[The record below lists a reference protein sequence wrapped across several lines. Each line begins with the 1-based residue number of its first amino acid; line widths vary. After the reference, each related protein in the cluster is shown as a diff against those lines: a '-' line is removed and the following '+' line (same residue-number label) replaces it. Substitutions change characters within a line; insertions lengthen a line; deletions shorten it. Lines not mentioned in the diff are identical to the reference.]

1 MNHSLVPPFRHLPLT
16 DRNGDAVGR
25 ASGRSPFVGDPEAK
39 FCWGKRGPRQNRQE
53 RSSMPIRPLSAL
65 VAKTAHSLTSACAPP
80 LSAPPHGVAGA
91 SHKPRSANSN
101 NHVGL
106 WANQMIKVGQVKLT
120 NTMLSN
126 GSVTFSN
133 EIFGNIPE

>member
-1 MNHSLVPPFRHLPLT
+1 MNHSLVPRVRHLPET
-16 DRNGDAVGR
+16 AKRRDAVGR
-25 ASGRSPFVGDPEAK
+25 ASGQSPFLSDPEAK
-39 FCWGKRGPRQNRQE
+39 FCCGKRGQRQNQQE

-101 NHVGL
+101 NDVGL
-106 WANQMIKVGQVKLT
+106 WAKSDDQQSKVEEQ
-120 NTMLSN
+120 MLSN
-126 GSVTFSN
+126 GSVTFSD